1 MSRPLDTWRVCG
13 RPVRDGQKDRGCT
26 CKPNDPSPW
35 LVDKALDRLAHEK
48 EETGAPRSPR
58 TAPGHHREP
67 R

>member
-1 MSRPLDTWRVCG
+1 MSRPLDTWRICG
-13 RPVRDGQKDRGCT
+13 NRLNDKPGKGCT

-35 LVDKALDRLAHEK
+35 LADKALARLADEK

-58 TAPGHHREP
+58 TAAGHRREP